1 MGCFAY
7 YAGGNEQV
15 SPDQINSLSDQDVM
29 ILEMGSKMEFVTWY
43 IYPTFIWVMKL
54 SILFFYQR
62 LGAGL
67 IKKRTIKFLFFLCG
81 ITWAA
86 VMTTVSLTC
95 LPFENHWKV
104 RILPGEYCIFRPQNF
119 YALVILNVVTDV
131 FILVIPLPLLWHLR
145 ISIWKRV
152 GVILLLSGG
161 LFVISAAII
170 RCAITIAAAPS
181 ILVINIWGYRET
193 FVALVAVTAPV
204 ISPMFRRRFW
214 NRGGWVRTPP
224 ATDLQCRQAAAELG
238 QIERRRRLA
247 HVQGAQIASASSA
260 HN

>member
-1 MGCFAY
+1 MGYFAY
-7 YAGGNEQV
+7 YAGGDEQV

-43 IYPTFIWVMKL
+43 IYPTFIWVMKF
-54 SILFFYQR
+54 SILFFYRR

-161 LFVISAAII
+161 LFVMSAAII